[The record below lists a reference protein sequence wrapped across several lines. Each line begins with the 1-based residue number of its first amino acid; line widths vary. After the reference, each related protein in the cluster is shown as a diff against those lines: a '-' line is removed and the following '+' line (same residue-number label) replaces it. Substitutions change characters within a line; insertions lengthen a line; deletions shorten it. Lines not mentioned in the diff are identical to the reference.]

1 MLGDSRNSQ
10 PENTRLCCVSPRPLT
25 STCTK
30 APVCCGISHGAVRSQ
45 ADTLMIT
52 GPISRRSPGL
62 SLISSETLLRLL
74 SRPSTATRSFIGV
87 AP

>member
-1 MLGDSRNSQ
+1 M
-10 PENTRLCCVSPRPLT
+10 

-30 APVCCGISHGAVRSQ
+30 APVCCGSSQGAVRSQ
-45 ADTLMIT
+45 AETRMMT
-52 GPISRRSPGL
+52 GPISRDSPGF

-74 SRPSTATRSFIGV
+74 SRPMTATRSFIGV